1 MKIQVS
7 SDLLDGLVLA
17 LLDKQD
23 YYGYSLTQDMQR
35 AISISEST
43 LYPVLR
49 RLKNNGLLETYDQS
63 YQGRNRRYYRITNSG
78 EEHLGR
84 VKKMWSDYKVSLDSI
99 FEKIERGN
107 NNELRNNKVSTRIK
121 KIFKTFR

>member
-35 AISISEST
+35 AISLSSKRLKYFFNSCRYFVISEFIIIPP
-43 LYPVLR
+43 LY
-49 RLKNNGLLETYDQS
+49 
-63 YQGRNRRYYRITNSG
+63 
-78 EEHLGR
+78 
-84 VKKMWSDYKVSLDSI
+84 
-99 FEKIERGN
+99 F
-107 NNELRNNKVSTRIK
+107 
-121 KIFKTFR
+121 FRKLNPN